1 MREVSTMRHAL
12 VTSALL
18 ACLSLCAAQVC
29 DPGDATCDATEQP
42 ATEVTYIERGT
53 GRKGGRERGKCAEG
67 PE

>member
-1 MREVSTMRHAL
+1 MPKVL

-42 ATEVTYIERGT
+42 ATEVHRERE
-53 GRKGGRERGKCAEG
+53 REEQGGREGGKGGKCAEG